1 MTAYPTMPAMHDRA
15 TLSGFTNGCFS
26 NSNLKGK
33 AMKTIVGSFD
43 SFAEASHA
51 SAQLVSAG
59 FMQNDI
65 NIISNNTGRAGTTD
79 NVREAETAP
88 NDDSGV
94 TTGALTGG
102 AIGGAAGVAISLM
115 GLAVPG
121 IGPILAAGALATA
134 LAGAGA
140 GAVAGGLI
148 GALTDMGVSD
158 EDAHYYAESVRR
170 GGALLTVQAD
180 NVRSVQVE
188 SILKDSGAV
197 NVEERVE
204 SWRDKGWKGFDSDST
219 PYSYDQIEQE
229 RARNRTMGS
238 GPKIGL

>member
-1 MTAYPTMPAMHDRA
+1 
-15 TLSGFTNGCFS
+15 
-26 NSNLKGK
+26 
-33 AMKTIVGSFD
+33 MKTIVGSFD
-43 SFAEASHA
+43 SFAEASEA

-65 NIISNNTGRAGTTD
+65 NIISNNTGRTGTTD
-79 NVREAETAP
+79 NVRAAETAP

-121 IGPILAAGALATA
+121 IGPILAAGALATV

-170 GGALLTVQAD
+170 GGALLTVRAD
-180 NVRSVQVE
+180 DSRSVQVE
-188 SILKDSGAV
+188 SILENCGAV
-197 NVEERVE
+197 NIEERVE
-204 SWRDKGWKGFDSDST
+204 SWRDKGWKGFDSGST
-219 PYSYDQIEQE
+219 PYSYDEIEQE
-229 RARNRTMGS
+229 RARHRRPGS